1 MEEVKMTP
9 EARKLLSARR
19 RRKETKPGF
28 VRQESWRYIRLSENW
43 RRPRGK
49 DSKMRLSVKGWP
61 RTVSIGYG
69 TPKPARG
76 LHPSGLKPVLVSSK
90 RDLEKAGSPEGK
102 ILVFSSRLGR
112 RLREALAKEASSRG
126 FVIANYERKV
136 IEKAEE
142 G

>member
-1 MEEVKMTP
+1 MTA

-19 RRKETKPGF
+19 RRRETKPGF
-28 VRQESWRYIRLSENW
+28 VRQESWRYTRLSENW

-61 RTVSIGYG
+61 KTVNIGYG
-69 TPKPARG
+69 TLRRARG
-76 LHPSGLKPVLVSSK
+76 LHPSGLKPVLISSG

-112 RLREALAKEASSRG
+112 RRREALAKEASSKG
-126 FVIANYERKV
+126 FAIANYERRV

>member
-1 MEEVKMTP
+1 MEEVKMTA
-9 EARKLLSARR
+9 EAKKLLSARR
-19 RRKETKPGF
+19 RRKEAKPEF
-28 VRQESWRYIRLSENW
+28 VRQESWRYTRLSENW

-61 RTVSIGYG
+61 KTVNIGYG
-69 TPKPARG
+69 TPRRARG
-76 LHPSGLKPVLVSSK
+76 LHPSGLKPVLISSR

-112 RLREALAKEASSRG
+112 RLREALVQEASSRG

>member
-1 MEEVKMTP
+1 LEEVKMP
-9 EARKLLSARR
+9 AEAKLLSARR
-19 RRKETKPGF
+19 KRRKTKPVF
-28 VRQESWRYIRLSENW
+28 VRQESWRYVRLSGNW

-61 RTVSIGYG
+61 KTVNIGYG
-69 TPKPARG
+69 TPRKAKG
-76 LHPSGLKPVLVSSK
+76 LHPSGLRPILVSSR

-112 RLREALAKEASSRG
+112 RMRDALAKEASSRG
-126 FVIANYERKV
+126 FVIANYERRI

-142 G
+142 A